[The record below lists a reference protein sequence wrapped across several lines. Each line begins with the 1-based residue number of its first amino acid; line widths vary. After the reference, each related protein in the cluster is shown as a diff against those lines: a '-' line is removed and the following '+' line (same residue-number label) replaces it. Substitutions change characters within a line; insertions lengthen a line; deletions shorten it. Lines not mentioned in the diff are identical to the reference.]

1 MSSCSLTLL
10 LSWSTDVCEG
20 RGIGYMFTESDFPL
34 HVEVLAGENLR
45 LGVMESGRK
54 MSLPFFHVTRAVKW
68 FVFVSLHQRSSVWG
82 IFGIVLV
89 HNARAMMVIELLQ
102 SNLSCLQ

>member
-20 RGIGYMFTESDFPL
+20 RGIEYMFTESDFPL

-45 LGVMESGRK
+45 LGMMESRRK
-54 MSLPFFHVTRAVKW
+54 MSLP
-68 FVFVSLHQRSSVWG
+68 VFMCL
-82 IFGIVLV
+82 
-89 HNARAMMVIELLQ
+89 EL
-102 SNLSCLQ
+102 